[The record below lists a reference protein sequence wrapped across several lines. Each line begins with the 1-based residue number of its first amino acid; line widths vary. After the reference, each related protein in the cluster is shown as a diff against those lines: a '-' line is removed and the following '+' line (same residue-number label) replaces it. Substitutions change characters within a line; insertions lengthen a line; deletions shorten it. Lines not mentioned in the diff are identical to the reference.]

1 MNKRDVKQLYYLSRE
16 VAMWQ
21 EKLNELR
28 ESVKVSAPAAD
39 SGGIRS
45 AGVSDKVGNLAVDI
59 ADTERIIAGKYAEIQ
74 LRRNEVLRWIS
85 SLEDSTA
92 RQVVMYR
99 CVDLMSWADV
109 AAKVGGGNSEDSV
122 RMIFNRL
129 FTKEGE
135 EK

>member
-21 EKLNELR
+21 DKLNELR
-28 ESVKVSAPAAD
+28 ETLKVSAPATD
-39 SGGIRS
+39 SGGGRP
-45 AGVSDKVGNLAVDI
+45 GGTSDKVGNLAADI
-59 ADTERIIAGKYAEIQ
+59 VDTERIVLGKLSEIQ

-92 RQVVMYR
+92 RQIVMYR
-99 CVDLMSWADV
+99 CVDLMSWRDIAM
-109 AAKVGGGNSEDSV
+109 KLGGGNTEDSV

-129 FTKEGE
+129 FEKGGGE
-135 EK
+135 N